1 MSMTVSIEQKYDLVR
16 AAAHTPVHLQP
27 ADVAEHLPGVSSPE
41 EVEELRGFL
50 RRLGI
55 EVGDGEEPAFAAEPE
70 GDAPVPA
77 EPPAT
82 DPVRTY
88 MREMSRFQLIDKN
101 REIELG
107 RAMENG
113 YRRLQRALGW
123 PLSAVDELAAILEQG
138 DVPRGAARRIR
149 HVLESR
155 QELERLAA
163 KAAGHPRRLRKAARL
178 RVTIA
183 REVRRT
189 ADNPDI
195 RQRLL
200 DRVRRDLARIAQ
212 LETAGVHGGE
222 LRRLRQ
228 SFQLGARQIR
238 KLRTRLD
245 AAEAQVRRAKDDLVE
260 ANLRLVISIAK
271 KYQNRGLA
279 LSDLIQEGNLG
290 LIRAVDKF
298 DYRRGFKFS
307 TYATWWI
314 RQAVSRAIADK
325 ARMIRIPVH
334 ANETMNKVA
343 QTLRAFVREHQR
355 EPSEAELSK
364 LTGVEAAKLRNLRN
378 LAQEPQSLDKPIG
391 EDEDATFGSFIANES
406 AEAPDTDVLESDL
419 KEQMAT
425 LLSTLTPRERRILSL
440 RFGLVDGTART
451 LDEVGRDFGL
461 TRERVR
467 QIEVRA
473 LGKLRHPSRSRKL
486 RTFLSMSA

>member
-1 MSMTVSIEQKYDLVR
+1 MTVSIEHKYELVR
-16 AAAHTPVHLQP
+16 AAAHGPVHMDP
-27 ADVAEHLPGVSSPE
+27 ADVAEHLPGVGSPE
-41 EVEELRGFL
+41 EVEELRPFL
-50 RRLGI
+50 ARLGL
-55 EVGDGEEPAFAAEPE
+55 EVGDGEEPAFTPEPDTE
-70 GDAPVPA
+70 TPVYT

-101 REIELG
+101 REVELG
-107 RAMENG
+107 RVMENG
-113 YRRLQRALGW
+113 YRRLQRTLGW
-123 PLSAVDELAAILEQG
+123 PLAAVDELQAILDQG
-138 DVPRGAARRIR
+138 EISRRATRRILQVIETR
-149 HVLESR
+149 DK
-155 QELERLAA
+155 LERLAA
-163 KAAGHPRRLRKAARL
+163 SAAGRPRRLRRAARL
-178 RVTIA
+178 RVAIA
-183 REVRRT
+183 REVRKT
-189 ADNPDI
+189 ADDPGI

-200 DRVRRDLARIAQ
+200 DRVHRDLARMAQ
-212 LETAGVHGGE
+212 LEAAGARNGE

-228 SFQLGARQIR
+228 SFGLAAGQIR
-238 KLRTRLD
+238 KLRTRLE

-343 QTLRAFVREHQR
+343 QTLRAFVRENQR
-355 EPSEAELSK
+355 EPSEAELAR
-364 LTGVEAAKLRNLRN
+364 LTGVEATKLRNLRN
-378 LAQEPQSLDKPIG
+378 LAQEPQSLDKPVG
-391 EDEDATFGSFIANES
+391 EDEDATFGSFIANDS
-406 AEAPDTDVLESDL
+406 APAPDADVLETDL
-419 KEQMAT
+419 KAQMAT
-425 LLSTLTPRERRILSL
+425 LLQTLTPRERRILAL
-440 RFGLVDGTART
+440 RFGLADGTART

-461 TRERVR
+461 T
-467 QIEVRA
+467 
-473 LGKLRHPSRSRKL
+473 
-486 RTFLSMSA
+486 FLSMSA